1 MFIDL
6 PALLQLVTK
15 FQKNQKIKI
24 EKKDKLLILVLMLK
38 TLDQNVMFQIL
49 LDMLMMINPKKRNK
63 NLRKMT
69 KRMIEMIDRENTLNI
84 LRNVSTS

>member
-1 MFIDL
+1 
-6 PALLQLVTK
+6 
-15 FQKNQKIKI
+15 
-24 EKKDKLLILVLMLK
+24 MLK
-38 TLDQNVMFQIL
+38 TLDQNVMSQIL
-49 LDMLMMINPKKRNK
+49 LDMLMMINLKKRNK